1 MALSDIA
8 RILVRN
14 YEGLHRA
21 VTADQGK
28 KDPKLKTLQQF
39 TSQLNMSQECIQEEL
54 LSISLI
60 IY

>member
-1 MALSDIA
+1 MALSGIV

-21 VTADQGK
+21 MTVDRER

-39 TSQLNMSQECIQEEL
+39 TSQLKISQESLQEEQ
-54 LSISLI
+54 LSIS
-60 IY
+60 

>member
-1 MALSDIA
+1 MALNDIA

-14 YEGLHRA
+14 NEGLHRA